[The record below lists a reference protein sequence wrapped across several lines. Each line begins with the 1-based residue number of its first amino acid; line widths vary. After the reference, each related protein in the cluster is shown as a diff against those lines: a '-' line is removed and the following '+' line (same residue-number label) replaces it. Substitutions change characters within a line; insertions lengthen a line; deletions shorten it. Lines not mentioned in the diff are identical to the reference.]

1 MLARISTIAAL
12 LLVAMTGCTPL
23 RRAEFT
29 RLCMG
34 VPTRIVVYAQ
44 SPETARDAAADA
56 FDRIGQLDQVMSD
69 YRPDSELMRLCAAP
83 AGTPVPL
90 SDDLFRALS
99 VSRNLTRD
107 SDGAF
112 DVTVGPAVALWRRA
126 RKTHQL
132 PSESEIAGAKA
143 LIGADLL
150 TLDPTADPPTAT
162 LAKPGMRLD
171 LGGIGKGFA
180 AQAAVD
186 LLVARGHRRC
196 LVALAGDIAVGD
208 PPPGAEGWRIQL
220 PGSAGGGEGEDC
232 ILLRNAAVSTSGDTE
247 QFVEIG
253 GRRYAHILDP
263 RTGLG
268 LTECRTATVVAPR
281 GELSD
286 ALATIACI
294 LPPERFDAVLLRFPG
309 ARLARRSP

>member
-1 MLARISTIAAL
+1 
-12 LLVAMTGCTPL
+12 MTGCTPL

-44 SPETARDAAADA
+44 SPETARDAAAEA
-56 FDRIGQLDQVMSD
+56 FERIGELDQVMSD
-69 YRPDSELMRLCAAP
+69 YRSDSELMRLCAAP

-99 VSRNLTRD
+99 VSQDLTRA
-107 SDGAF
+107 SGGEF
-112 DVTVGPAVALWRRA
+112 DVTIGPAVALWRRA

-132 PSESEIAGAKA
+132 PSESEVAGAKA
-143 LIGADLL
+143 LVGADLL
-150 TLDPTADPPTAT
+150 TLDRTADPPTAT

-186 LLVARGHRRC
+186 LLVARGHPRC

-220 PGSAGGGEGEDC
+220 PRPAGDSGGKGC

-294 LPPERFDAVLLRFPG
+294 LPPERFDAVLSRFPG
-309 ARLARRSP
+309 ARLVHRSP